1 MSELSPLRE
10 LMTTASQAPVIV
22 NGTGAQL
29 YELWEERV
37 GLRPPKDFSRNI
49 QVQRGKHDEPFILF
63 WSELINGH
71 TIAERGAFLKHPHL
85 PSISCT
91 LDGYIAELD
100 AVYEAK
106 CQSAFRDLEAAL
118 IWYTPQVLVQMRCRG
133 AARGIL
139 GVLQDNLTELEVTVD
154 EAYEREVWEYLAA
167 FQLCVDTRTPPHK
180 RPELVPPELWKTID
194 LAAVH
199 PLPNW
204 GPDMIEAM
212 RTWSETREAARTHE
226 VSKASA
232 KALLPDDVGTVRY
245 GAMSVKR
252 SKNGAV
258 TMREKDR

>member
-10 LMTTASQAPVIV
+10 LMTTASQAPIIV

-49 QVQRGKHDEPFILF
+49 QVQRGRHDEPFILF
-63 WSELINGH
+63 WSELING
-71 TIAERGAFLKHPHL
+71 ISISERGTFFKHPSL

-91 LDGYIAELD
+91 VDGMILDWN

-106 CQSAFRDLEAAL
+106 CQSEFRNLDDILT
-118 IWYTPQVLVQMRCRG
+118 WYTPQVLVQMRCTG
-133 AARGIL
+133 ATRGIL
-139 GVLQDNLTELEVTVD
+139 GVLQSNLTELEVTVD
-154 EAYEREVWEYLAA
+154 EAYERQVWEYLAA
-167 FQLCVDTRTPPHK
+167 FQLCVDTMTPPHK
-180 RPELVPPELWKTID
+180 RPELIPPELWKTID
-194 LAAVH
+194 LGSVH

-212 RTWSETREAARTHE
+212 RAWSETKDEARRHE
-226 VSKASA
+226 LSKASA

-258 TMREKDR
+258 TMREKDQ